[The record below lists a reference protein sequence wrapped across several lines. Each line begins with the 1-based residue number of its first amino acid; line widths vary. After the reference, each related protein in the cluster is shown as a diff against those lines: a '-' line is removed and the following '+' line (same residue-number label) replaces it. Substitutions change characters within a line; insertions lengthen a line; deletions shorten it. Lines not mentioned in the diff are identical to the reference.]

1 MSSKFT
7 YVVHIGKET
16 FEFSAEQY
24 NTATQFAE
32 IAKNYTVTNSEVIIE
47 LKSKVVK

>member
-1 MSSKFT
+1 MSSKFI

-32 IAKNYTVTNSEVIIE
+32 IAKNYTITDSEVIIE
-47 LKSKVVK
+47 LKSKVAK